1 MEIYRVFPKDS
12 DAVRTPRVPTRANSP
27 SDVAFDSRDSEA
39 GSLTYTTAV
48 LSSSFTAANS
58 VLNGIH
64 PKPAQT
70 TSGEGPVTGQEVRF
84 AVDFTPPIA
93 LPADHYFFVPQVQL
107 DDGNFFWLSAPK
119 PLATDLQA
127 WIRNGD
133 LDPDWLKVG
142 TDIVGAGAFNG
153 TFALLGQVL
162 SSPTSLFSTGN
173 PDGKMAM
180 ASRPESGPN
189 IEIEAADDFLFA
201 NPVGL
206 TGATFVGLIPRG
218 HGLQGGRGDLPGLP
232 QGLGC
237 GAHAQGADSRQLPSD
252 VAFDSRDSEAGSLT
266 YTTAVLSSSFT
277 AANSVLNG
285 IHPKP
290 GQTTN
295 GEGPVTGQEVQFTV
309 TFAKPFLLPPTTTSS
324 CPRCSST
331 MATSS
336 GSRRR
341 SRSSRTCKPGSSN
354 GDLDPDWL
362 KVGTDIVGAGAFNG
376 TFALL
381 GQVISSPL
389 ALSPAHLLI
398 GLKNSD
404 DQGTQFDL
412 KVELLR
418 NGTSVAS
425 GLGRCIAGVTRN
437 PDLARDAVAEFDPF
451 GLVPIASGDVLALRV
466 SARIGTK
473 PDDTKCS
480 GPGGSHNSA
489 VGLRLYYDA
498 TSRRS
503 RFDATIAPSPEEDL
517 FLHSDGT
524 PCGARRARA

>member
-1 MEIYRVFPKDS
+1 MAMASRPESGPNIEIEAADDVLFANPVGLTGATFVGLIPPGATVSKVVVEIYRVFPKDS

-39 GSLTYTTAV
+39 GSLTYTIAV

-64 PKPAQT
+64 PKPGQT
-70 TSGEGPVTGQEVRF
+70 TSGEGPVSGQEVRF

-119 PLATDLQA
+119 PSAADLQA

-133 LDPDWLKVG
+133 LDPDWL
-142 TDIVGAGAFNG
+142 
-153 TFALLGQVL
+153 
-162 SSPTSLFSTGN
+162 
-173 PDGKMAM
+173 
-180 ASRPESGPN
+180 R
-189 IEIEAADDFLFA
+189 
-201 NPVGL
+201 
-206 TGATFVGLIPRG
+206 
-218 HGLQGGRGDLPGLP
+218 
-232 QGLGC
+232 
-237 GAHAQGADSRQLPSD
+237 
-252 VAFDSRDSEAGSLT
+252 
-266 YTTAVLSSSFT
+266 
-277 AANSVLNG
+277 
-285 IHPKP
+285 
-290 GQTTN
+290 
-295 GEGPVTGQEVQFTV
+295 
-309 TFAKPFLLPPTTTSS
+309 
-324 CPRCSST
+324 
-331 MATSS
+331 
-336 GSRRR
+336 
-341 SRSSRTCKPGSSN
+341 
-354 GDLDPDWL
+354 
-362 KVGTDIVGAGAFNG
+362 VGTDIVGAGAFNG

-389 ALSPAHLLI
+389 ALSPAHLFI

-437 PDLARDAVAEFDPF
+437 PDLARDALVEFDPF
-451 GLVPIASGDVLALRV
+451 GLVPIASGDVLALRA

-498 TSRRS
+498 ASRRS

-524 PCGARRARA
+524 PCGGTQSTGVTTRFLDANAPTAATAKCKDSGALNFARGNPFSIIGTWTLPPLP